1 MEDDRAQMVIADL
14 LYNVRIASIVGSGAI
29 RQVEFPMASGEMSS
43 LEFIEFLKRV
53 LTELVRF
60 SIEGV
65 DKRPFHGLAA

>member
-1 MEDDRAQMVIADL
+1 
-14 LYNVRIASIVGSGAI
+14 
-29 RQVEFPMASGEMSS
+29 MASGEMSS
-43 LEFIEFLKRV
+43 LEFTEFLKRV